1 MKPTTVE
8 TEQMMAQLQNA
19 KFRSAGLTENER
31 RVENKVDEYQA
42 AGLYSAAQ
50 DIRSIGQ
57 VAQDLLDLICGTDY
71 DEPFNWGIVQ
81 ECIDDLHK
89 VLK

>member
-1 MKPTTVE
+1 MKSHTSE
-8 TEQMMAQLQNA
+8 TQWAIAQLLNQ

-31 RVENKVDEYQA
+31 RVEAKVDQYQA
-42 AGLYSAAQ
+42 AGLYDAAR
-50 DIRSIGQ
+50 DIRAIGQ
-57 VAQDLLDLICGTDY
+57 VAQDLLDLICGTDH

-81 ECIDDLHK
+81 ECIDDLNK